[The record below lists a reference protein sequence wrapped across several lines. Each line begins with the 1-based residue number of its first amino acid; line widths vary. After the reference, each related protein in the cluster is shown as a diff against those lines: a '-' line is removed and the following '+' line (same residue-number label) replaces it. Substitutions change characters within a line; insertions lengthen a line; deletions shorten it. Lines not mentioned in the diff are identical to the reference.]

1 MEIDLD
7 NKANLRWLSRPNYY
21 LQPQSEK
28 YKARRGMIIA
38 PEKSYAAFVEW

>member
-7 NKANLRWLSRPNYY
+7 NKANLRWLSRPDYY

-28 YKARRGMIIA
+28 YKARRGMN
-38 PEKSYAAFVEW
+38 VL